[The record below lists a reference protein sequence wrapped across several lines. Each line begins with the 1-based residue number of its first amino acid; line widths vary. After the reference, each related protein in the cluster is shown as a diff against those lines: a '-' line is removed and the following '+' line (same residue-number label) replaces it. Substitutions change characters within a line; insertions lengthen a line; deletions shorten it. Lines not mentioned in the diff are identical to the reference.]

1 MKKYLLT
8 IITVFALLL
17 LNGCANN
24 DASKFKEDY
33 ESLNGVETNGK
44 MNRTVTIDKNNPF
57 VYTTGE
63 EIAKRIENKET
74 FYLYVGDTM
83 CPWCRSVI
91 EMAIKK
97 AHEYG
102 VEKIYYIHIWDSE
115 HNEIF
120 RDKYELTEDGKL
132 SKVVEGTEGYKKLLT
147 YFDSVLSDYTLTDA
161 NGNKVSTNEKRIYAP
176 NYFYVDKGNVKK
188 MIEGISSTQTD
199 AREEL
204 TEEILKDEEDL
215 FDEFFKS
222 ATSCDDKC

>member
-24 DASKFKEDY
+24 DASKFKKDY
-33 ESLNGVETNGK
+33 ESLN
-44 MNRTVTIDKNNPF
+44 
-57 VYTTGE
+57 
-63 EIAKRIENKET
+63 
-74 FYLYVGDTM
+74 
-83 CPWCRSVI
+83 
-91 EMAIKK
+91 
-97 AHEYG
+97 G

-120 RDKYELTEDGKL
+120 RDKYELNENGEL

-176 NYFYVDKGNVKK
+176 NYFYVNKGNVKK
-188 MIEGISSTQTD
+188 MIEGISSKQTD

-222 ATSCDDKC
+222 AASCDDKC